1 MNIPIFFQPH
11 LSLDSGMD
19 PPPEYTENVP
29 PSDHKT
35 APSTPNGTPIRT
47 PQFLSRTNSQTSDS
61 SHDRGGFGNPYTVSN
76 AVTAFK
82 SLRSQ
87 RSSSQR
93 SINSVSHA
101 VSQNLP
107 KSKSAHSLTYLFF
120 ILKKWTFQI
129 LFLWFIINFW
139 IYILTYTLSTI
150 IHIFLFLGHCEPA
163 SIKASEVGITAA
175 SLSVLGIDEALPS
188 HSKTKIS
195 KKVRFV
201 EHIGVIICTLF
212 YF

>member
-93 SINSVSHA
+93 SINSVSHT
-101 VSQNLP
+101 VSQNLF
-107 KSKSAHSLTYLFF
+107 KKMHFFRKVALLFGSKDKF
-120 ILKKWTFQI
+120 
-129 LFLWFIINFW
+129 
-139 IYILTYTLSTI
+139 
-150 IHIFLFLGHCEPA
+150 
-163 SIKASEVGITAA
+163 
-175 SLSVLGIDEALPS
+175 
-188 HSKTKIS
+188 
-195 KKVRFV
+195 
-201 EHIGVIICTLF
+201 
-212 YF
+212 

>member
-107 KSKSAHSLTYLFF
+107 KSKSAHSLIVPIFHIKKVDFSNIISLVHYQFLNIHTYLYPKHNYSYF
-120 ILKKWTFQI
+120 
-129 LFLWFIINFW
+129 
-139 IYILTYTLSTI
+139 
-150 IHIFLFLGHCEPA
+150 
-163 SIKASEVGITAA
+163 SISR
-175 SLSVLGIDEALPS
+175 AL
-188 HSKTKIS
+188 
-195 KKVRFV
+195 
-201 EHIGVIICTLF
+201 
-212 YF
+212 